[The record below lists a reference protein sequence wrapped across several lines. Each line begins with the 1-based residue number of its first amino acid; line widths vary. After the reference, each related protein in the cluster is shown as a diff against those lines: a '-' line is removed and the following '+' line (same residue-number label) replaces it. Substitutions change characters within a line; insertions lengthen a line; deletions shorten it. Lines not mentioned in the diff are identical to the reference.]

1 MGRKTVAGM
10 KMNMVERAM
19 RKVGHLVS
27 KGVDRRVALLKA
39 SNEFGVDIKLMT
51 YGNS

>member
-1 MGRKTVAGM
+1 MGRKTVADM

-19 RKVGHLVS
+19 RKVGYLVRT
-27 KGVDRRVALLKA
+27 GVDRRVAILKA

-51 YGNS
+51 YGNR